1 MRKFFIASLLTL
13 SLFNTVNAQ
22 NNNKRPVDNF
32 AELTGAIGSSQG
44 SGSLA
49 YVYNWKFGKHKRLE
63 IGPGLRFTSYVASN
77 QYFRTA
83 PARLTSGKNGPGVL
97 FANDILPNIDSV
109 LFPEAQVNSIN
120 LSLNF
125 GYNFTKK
132 ISVGL
137 NIDLIGFS
145 FGKKQNGIYY
155 GNNGATGVPVTAK
168 PSGFNLFEVSDNDLG
183 ALNSEFFAKYKWN
196 DAWAVKLGFQ
206 FLFAEYTTD
215 KKVQTTPGGDKNDRF
230 RKKMPG
236 AAIGVTYNLSNFKN
250 KKHN

>member
-1 MRKFFIASLLTL
+1 MKQILTATIFTVF
-13 SLFNTVNAQ
+13 LFNTATAQ
-22 NNNKRPVDNF
+22 KTKRPVENF

-63 IGPGLRFTSYVASN
+63 IGPGLRFTSYFAKN

-83 PARLTSGKNGPGVL
+83 PAKLTSGKTGPGVF
-97 FANDILPNIDSV
+97 FADDIIPNIDSV
-109 LFPEAQVNSIN
+109 LFPKAQINSLN

-125 GYNFTKK
+125 GYNFTKNL
-132 ISVGL
+132 SVGL

-145 FGKKQNGIYY
+145 FGKKQSGIYY
-155 GNNGATGVPVTAK
+155 GNNFATGVPVTAK
-168 PSGFNLFEVSDNDLG
+168 PTGFNIFLVSDNDRG

-196 DAWAVKLGFQ
+196 DTWAVKLGFQ

-215 KKVQTTPGGDKNDRF
+215 KEVQTTPGGDKNDRF
-230 RKKMPG
+230 RKKMSG
-236 AAIGVTYNLSNFKN
+236 AAIGVTYNLSSFK
-250 KKHN
+250 KRKS